1 MRELIKEI
9 NRHNYLYYTLG
20 KPILQD
26 KEFDKIYDKLVE
38 LENELGTIYSNSPT
52 QNVGNEILK
61 EMKKVQHLIPLK
73 SLDKTKDIEI
83 MKNFIKDKQCVLML
97 KCDGLTNKL
106 EFSNNKLIQASSRGN
121 GEIGEDI
128 TLNAKNYKN
137 IPLKI
142 DEENITVVGEAVIL
156 KNDFIEIN
164 NNLNEE
170 EKYANPRNL
179 VSGSVRVL
187 NPSVTRDRKVNFLG
201 FGVLGDSKAKTKIE
215 QLKLLENLGFETAP
229 YCLVNQ
235 NDLKQKIKL
244 IKEIAEEKGIPY
256 DGMVVSYN
264 DLEYCKGLGDT
275 AKYPRYA
282 KAFKFEDEEEETT
295 LLNIIYEPSRNGVL
309 TPVAVFKPIELE
321 GTIVERATLHNIT
334 ILNSLELGIGD
345 KIKVYKA
352 NQIIPQI
359 ASNMTKSRTYKVIDK
374 CPVCG
379 ANVKLQGDFLYCT
392 NENCDCRIVKKLVH
406 FASRN
411 ALNIK
416 GLSEKTLEKLINN
429 NFIKDYKSLYKLN
442 EFKIQISNIEK
453 LGVKSIDKLLK
464 EIDNSRN
471 TDFYRFLYALGI
483 NSIGLETAKLIGK
496 VIEPKN
502 LLNITVHDI
511 MNIDGVGAVASE
523 KFYDYIKSNKN
534 MLQELLCEFNFNRVE
549 EVQEIK
555 GVNLKGKTFVVTG
568 SVHIFK
574 NRNEIKDKI
583 ELLGGKV
590 SGTVSKNTSYLIN
603 NEIDSNTSK
612 NVKAKELGVPIISE
626 EQFLEFIKQ

>member
-83 MKNFIKDKQCVLML
+83 MKNFIKDKECVLML

-201 FGVLGDSKAKTKIE
+201 FGVLGDSKAKTK
-215 QLKLLENLGFETAP
+215 N
-229 YCLVNQ
+229 
-235 NDLKQKIKL
+235 
-244 IKEIAEEKGIPY
+244 
-256 DGMVVSYN
+256 
-264 DLEYCKGLGDT
+264 
-275 AKYPRYA
+275 
-282 KAFKFEDEEEETT
+282 
-295 LLNIIYEPSRNGVL
+295 
-309 TPVAVFKPIELE
+309 
-321 GTIVERATLHNIT
+321 
-334 ILNSLELGIGD
+334 
-345 KIKVYKA
+345 
-352 NQIIPQI
+352 
-359 ASNMTKSRTYKVIDK
+359 
-374 CPVCG
+374 
-379 ANVKLQGDFLYCT
+379 
-392 NENCDCRIVKKLVH
+392 
-406 FASRN
+406 
-411 ALNIK
+411 
-416 GLSEKTLEKLINN
+416 
-429 NFIKDYKSLYKLN
+429 
-442 EFKIQISNIEK
+442 
-453 LGVKSIDKLLK
+453 
-464 EIDNSRN
+464 
-471 TDFYRFLYALGI
+471 
-483 NSIGLETAKLIGK
+483 
-496 VIEPKN
+496 
-502 LLNITVHDI
+502 
-511 MNIDGVGAVASE
+511 
-523 KFYDYIKSNKN
+523 
-534 MLQELLCEFNFNRVE
+534 
-549 EVQEIK
+549 
-555 GVNLKGKTFVVTG
+555 
-568 SVHIFK
+568 
-574 NRNEIKDKI
+574 
-583 ELLGGKV
+583 
-590 SGTVSKNTSYLIN
+590 
-603 NEIDSNTSK
+603 
-612 NVKAKELGVPIISE
+612 
-626 EQFLEFIKQ
+626 